1 MVVLHMTGLHDF
13 LDIVAGHEIL
23 TWWKDRI
30 FALFLSHPPPSLQC
44 WMEQL
49 LLTGLPDAS
58 FGHCPHHQLH
68 PPILLLSFKVQ
79 VYPLLQLYLHTV

>member
-1 MVVLHMTGLHDF
+1 MVVLHMTGLHNF

-23 TWWKDRI
+23 TWWQDRI
-30 FALFLSHPPPSLQC
+30 FPSLQC

-79 VYPLLQLYLHTV
+79 VYPLLQLNLHTV